1 MKREKLRASPAKFSP
16 SQLKHAE
23 LANATLREGGQ
34 EERGRRKGR
43 RSFAVSHADFLHLD
57 AHLGCAAHKTSPLS
71 EGFMTLISQAPTT

>member
-23 LANATLREGGQ
+23 LANATQ
-34 EERGRRKGR
+34 PRGRARGRRRRKGR

-71 EGFMTLISQAPTT
+71 EGFMTLISRAPTT